1 MSINFVRDN
10 EKKKRGNPELGN
22 TGNILPIEQSN
33 GLLGLGTPLWL
44 LLTTF
49 PWRSRHDLQPSQLTT
64 VLREREGVSAP
75 KPGVPLPGVTLHIAS
90 IT

>member
-1 MSINFVRDN
+1 MGD
-10 EKKKRGNPELGN
+10 
-22 TGNILPIEQSN
+22 TGNILPIVHSTVSN
-33 GLLGLGTPLWL
+33 VSTWARHSALVAPYNVPLA
-44 LLTTF
+44 
-49 PWRSRHDLQPSQLTT
+49 RNRQPSQLTT